1 MKEFLG
7 TTLGKVVAVL
17 AAVVVFGGVGVA
29 LMLGG
34 NDSDKDTQSVGEGEG
49 LVVIEEGEE
58 TDEDVIDATDWEDIA
73 GTEANKVDEKRDT
86 DNDGT
91 PDVKDDDDDNDG
103 VVDDKDDDDDN
114 DGTPDK
120 EDSDHPSNVDKEDN
134 KDEDNKDEDN
144 KDENNK
150 DEDKDDDKNNDEVK
164 DPSGESWGPF
174 F

>member
-7 TTLGKVVAVL
+7 TTLGKVIAVL

-34 NDSDKDTQSVGEGEG
+34 NDSEKETQGGEGEG

-58 TDEDVIDATDWEDIA
+58 TDEDVIDATDWEDLT
-73 GTEANKVDEKRDT
+73 GETENKVDEKRDT

-103 VVDDKDDDDDN
+103 VTDAKDDDDDN

-120 EDSDHPSNVDKEDN
+120 EDSDHPSNA
-134 KDEDNKDEDN
+134 
-144 KDENNK
+144 
-150 DEDKDDDKNNDEVK
+150 DKDDDTDDNQDDNQDDDKDNDKVT

>member
-7 TTLGKVVAVL
+7 TTVGKIVAVL
-17 AAVVVFGGVGVA
+17 AAVVVFGGIGAA

-34 NDSDKDTQSVGEGEG
+34 KDSEKEPQGGEGEG

-73 GTEANKVDEKRDT
+73 GTEDKKVDEKRDT
-86 DNDGT
+86 DS
-91 PDVKDDDDDNDG
+91 
-103 VVDDKDDDDDN
+103 

-120 EDSDHPSNVDKEDN
+120 EDPDHPSNTDKEDDKEDD
-134 KDEDNKDEDN
+134 KDD
-144 KDENNK
+144 
-150 DEDKDDDKNNDEVK
+150 DKDDDKNDEVT

>member
-91 PDVKDDDDDNDG
+91 PD
-103 VVDDKDDDDDN
+103 
-114 DGTPDK
+114 K

-134 KDEDNKDEDN
+134 NDEDNKDEDN
-144 KDENNK
+144 KDE
-150 DEDKDDDKNNDEVK
+150 DKDDDKNYDEVK

>member
-7 TTLGKVVAVL
+7 TTLGKVIAVL
-17 AAVVVFGGVGVA
+17 AALVVFGGIGVA
-29 LMLGG
+29 LMMGG
-34 NDSDKDTQSVGEGEG
+34 KNSDKETQGNEGEG
-49 LVVIEEGEE
+49 LIVIEEGEE
-58 TDEDVIDATDWEDIA
+58 TDEDVIDASDWEDLT
-73 GTEANKVDEKRDT
+73 GEADDKSDDKRDT

-103 VVDDKDDDDDN
+103 VPDKKDDDDDN

-120 EDSDHPSNVDKEDN
+120 EDPDHPSNTDKED
-134 KDEDNKDEDN
+134 
-144 KDENNK
+144 
-150 DEDKDDDKNNDEVK
+150 DKDDDKNNEVT